1 MSQPT
6 NNAPNVLDLG
16 LLTSLG
22 SGSGSQYLYAPNLA
36 NLLDAGNVFSEYVN
50 NEQQLLNSQ
59 TTLVNDAALAKSR
72 QVALNESVR
81 KRTQDYSNMMIVVC
95 IFLGVLLLL
104 AFLKP
109 VLTFIPSVVYDLL
122 IMLIIAGVI
131 IYVFYAVQKIQA
143 RDKTDYD
150 TLNLPGPDIPP
161 SDAAAA
167 QAAADAAAKGNLLD
181 ASEIE
186 DCAGAACC
194 DDGTRY
200 DITTKRCVPIPPS
213 NTPPTPPVQQGM
225 TTMGEQRGNTV
236 LPYTPS
242 ETTQY
247 TFLQ

>member
-1 MSQPT
+1 MSQQT
-6 NNAPNVLDLG
+6 NNANVVDLSV
-16 LLTSLG
+16 LNALG

-50 NEQQLLNSQ
+50 NEQQLLASQ

-122 IMLIIAGVI
+122 IILIIAGVI

-181 ASEIE
+181 AAEIK
-186 DCAGAACC
+186 DCAGSGCC
-194 DDGTRY
+194 DVGTRY
-200 DITTKRCVPIPPS
+200 DLTTKTCVPIP
-213 NTPPTPPVQQGM
+213 TQQGM